1 MRGTRPISPSRI
13 SIHAPRVGRD
23 RGHRT
28 RWSRPSIFQSTRP
41 VWGATA
47 IRGARA
53 RAEAISIHA
62 PRVGRDKGRGENL
75 VVTLDISIHAP
86 RVGRDC
92 GRHHTDDRAK
102 RFQSTRPVWGAT
114 WDQITDMAAAVF
126 QSTRPV
132 WGATV
137 SVTCCE
143 RAVSYFN
150 PRAPCGAR
158 HQHLQLRA
166 LWHHFNPRAPCGARP
181 SGGGPP
187 GPCGAYFNP
196 RAPCGARLPAH
207 RPVLFAP

>member
-1 MRGTRPISPSRI
+1 MGRDKKKGPTPQGKTI

-23 RGHRT
+23 LPPRGGGER
-28 RWSRPSIFQSTRP
+28 RKKFQSTRP

-132 WGATV
+132 WGATTL
-137 SVTCCE
+137 SLAWRYMRKTFQ
-143 RAVSYFN
+143 ST
-150 PRAPCGAR
+150 
-158 HQHLQLRA
+158 
-166 LWHHFNPRAPCGARP
+166 
-181 SGGGPP
+181 
-187 GPCGAYFNP
+187 
-196 RAPCGARLPAH
+196 
-207 RPVLFAP
+207 RPVWGATIRPKRGHFFLGISIHAPRVGRDHSKFLQF